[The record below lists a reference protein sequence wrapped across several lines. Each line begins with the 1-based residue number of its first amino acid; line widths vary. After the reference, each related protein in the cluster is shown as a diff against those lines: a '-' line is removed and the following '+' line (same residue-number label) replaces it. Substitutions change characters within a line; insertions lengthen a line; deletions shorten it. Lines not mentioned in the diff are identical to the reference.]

1 VTVEGNGIK
10 KDEIIDDRK
19 DKSMTLEELDKKY
32 VLQTYARDYT
42 NFVKGVG
49 STLYD
54 ESGRDYIDF
63 ASGIA
68 VNSVGHGNEKL
79 VNAICE
85 QAKKIIHISNLQ
97 VIEPQA
103 KLAQKIVELSGYD
116 MGVFFANSGAEANEG
131 AIKIA
136 RKYGETKFENK
147 RYKVITLEHSF
158 HGRTITT
165 VKATGQ
171 ESFHTPH
178 FSPYPAGFSYE
189 KSIEDVYKAIDDETV
204 AVLIELVQGE
214 GGVQPFEKE
223 EIQKLAAHLKENGVL
238 LIVDEVQTGVYRT
251 GEFLASNLYEI
262 EPDIITLAK
271 GLGGGV
277 PIGAVMT
284 RHKDVFAPGDHG
296 STFGG
301 NYLSTAAGLA
311 VLEILSELY
320 DSGVLHET
328 LLYFEQ
334 KLKETASKYETLFD
348 KEVGLGMMRGLRA
361 KSAEIQGNIIKN
373 CMKEGLVILKAGRNT
388 VRFLPSL
395 TIRKDEIDEGFKRFE
410 TAISTL

>member
-1 VTVEGNGIK
+1 
-10 KDEIIDDRK
+10 
-19 DKSMTLEELDKKY
+19 MTLEEQDKQY

-54 ESGRDYIDF
+54 ESGKDYIDF
-63 ASGIA
+63 ASGIG

-79 VNAICE
+79 AEAICQ
-85 QAKKIIHISNLQ
+85 QAKNIIHISNLQ

-116 MGVFFANSGAEANEG
+116 MGIFFANSGAEANEG

-136 RKYGETKFENK
+136 RKYGETKFDNK

-171 ESFHTPH
+171 ESFHTPN
-178 FSPYPAGFSYE
+178 FSPYPDGFSYE
-189 KSIEDVYKAIDDETV
+189 KSIEDVYSAIDDETV

-214 GGVQPFEKE
+214 GGVQPFDKE
-223 EIQKLAAHLKENGVL
+223 EIQKLATYLKSKEIL

-262 EPDIITLAK
+262 DPDIITLAK

-284 RHKDVFAPGDHG
+284 KHKEVLSAGDHG

-301 NYLSTAAGLA
+301 NYLSTAAGNA
-311 VLEILSELY
+311 VLDVLKEMY
-320 DSGVLHET
+320 DTGVIGET
-328 LLYFEQ
+328 LLYFSQ
-334 KLKETASKYETLFD
+334 KLEEIATRYENLFE
-348 KEVGLGMMRGLRA
+348 KEVGLGLMRGLRA
-361 KSAEIQGNIIKN
+361 KSAEIQTEIIKRS
-373 CMKEGLVILKAGRNT
+373 MAEGLVVLKAGRNT
-388 VRFLPSL
+388 VRFLPSI
-395 TIRKDEIDEGFKRFE
+395 TITKAEIDEGFKRFE
-410 TAISTL
+410 TVIGTL

>member
-1 VTVEGNGIK
+1 
-10 KDEIIDDRK
+10 
-19 DKSMTLEELDKKY
+19 MTLEQQDKQY

-49 STLYD
+49 ATLYD
-54 ESGRDYIDF
+54 ENGKDYIDF
-63 ASGIA
+63 AAGIA
-68 VNSVGHGNEKL
+68 VNSVGHANPKL
-79 VNAICE
+79 VAALCE
-85 QAKKIIHISNLQ
+85 QAQKIIHISNLQ

-136 RKYGETKFENK
+136 RKYGETRFDQK

-178 FSPYPAGFSYE
+178 FSPYPEGFSYE
-189 KSIEDVYKAIDDETV
+189 KSIADVYGAIDNETV

-223 EIQKLAAHLKENGVL
+223 EVQALAKHLKEKNIL
-238 LIVDEVQTGVYRT
+238 LIIDEVQTGVYRT

-284 RHKDVFAPGDHG
+284 KHKEVLSAGDHG

-311 VLEILSELY
+311 VLDILQPLYESGALDEIL
-320 DSGVLHET
+320 V
-328 LLYFEQ
+328 YFTQ
-334 KLKETASKYETLFD
+334 KLQEVSANYTHLFE
-348 KEVGLGMMRGLRA
+348 KEVGLGLMRGLRA
-361 KSAEIQGNIIKN
+361 KTAEIQVAVIKN
-373 CMKEGLVILKAGRNT
+373 SMKEGLVVLKAGRNT
-388 VRFLPSL
+388 IRFLPSL
-395 TIRKDEIDEGFKRFE
+395 TISKNEIDEGFKRFE
-410 TAISTL
+410 NVLRTL

>member
-1 VTVEGNGIK
+1 
-10 KDEIIDDRK
+10 
-19 DKSMTLEELDKKY
+19 MTLKQQDKKY
-32 VLQTYARDYT
+32 VLQTYARSYI

-54 ESGRDYIDF
+54 ENGKDYIDF
-63 ASGIA
+63 ASGIG
-68 VNSVGHGNEKL
+68 VNSVGHANEKL
-79 VNAICE
+79 TAAICE
-85 QAKKIIHISNLQ
+85 QANSILHISNLQ

-136 RKYGETKFENK
+136 RKYGETKFDKK

-171 ESFHTPH
+171 ESFHTPN
-178 FSPYPAGFSYE
+178 FSPYPDGFSYE
-189 KSIEDVYKAIDDETV
+189 KSIEDVYSAIDSETV

-223 EIQKLAAHLKENGVL
+223 EVQKLSAYLKTKDIL

-284 RHKDVFAPGDHG
+284 KHKDVLSAGDHG

-301 NYLSTAAGLA
+301 NYLSASAGLA
-311 VLEILSELY
+311 VLDVLKPLY
-320 DSGVLHET
+320 DAGKIEET
-328 LLYFEQ
+328 LLYFAD
-334 KLKETASKYETLFD
+334 KLKKLAQKYETLFE
-348 KEVGLGMMRGLRA
+348 KEVGLGLMRGLRA
-361 KSAEIQGNIIKN
+361 KNAEIQGSIVSH
-373 CMKEGLVILKAGRNT
+373 CMHEGLVILKAGRNT
-388 VRFLPSL
+388 VRFLPSI
-395 TIRKDEIDEGFKRFE
+395 TISKKEIDEGFERFE
-410 TAISTL
+410 KVISSL

>member
-1 VTVEGNGIK
+1 
-10 KDEIIDDRK
+10 
-19 DKSMTLEELDKKY
+19 MTLEKQDKQY
-32 VLQTYARDYT
+32 VLQTYNRDYT
-42 NFVKGVG
+42 NFVKGMG

-54 ESGRDYIDF
+54 ENGRDYIDF
-63 ASGIA
+63 ASGIG
-68 VNSVGHGNEKL
+68 VNSVGHGNVTL
-79 VNAICE
+79 TSALCE
-85 QAKKIIHISNLQ
+85 QAKNIIHISNLQ

-103 KLAQKIVELSGYD
+103 KLAEKIVLLSGYD
-116 MGVFFANSGAEANEG
+116 MGIFFANSGAEANEG

-136 RKYGETKFENK
+136 RKYGETKFESK

-171 ESFHTPH
+171 ESFHTPN
-178 FSPYPAGFSYE
+178 FSPYPDGFSYE
-189 KSIEDVYKAIDDETV
+189 KNINDVYTAIDDETV

-223 EIQKLAAHLKENGVL
+223 EIQKLATHLKSKEIL
-238 LIVDEVQTGVYRT
+238 LIVDEVQTGIYRT

-284 RHKDVFAPGDHG
+284 KHKDILVAGDHG

-301 NYLSTAAGLA
+301 NYLSTVAGLA
-311 VLEILSELY
+311 VLDVLKPLY
-320 DSGVLHET
+320 DTGHIDET
-328 LLYFEQ
+328 LVYFSE
-334 KLKETASKYETLFD
+334 KLKMIASKYEHLFE
-348 KEVGLGMMRGLRA
+348 KEVGLGLMRGLRA
-361 KSAEIQGNIIKN
+361 KNAEIQSKVQENALT
-373 CMKEGLVILKAGRNT
+373 EGLIVLKAGKNT
-388 VRFLPSL
+388 VRFLPSI
-395 TIRKDEIDEGFKRFE
+395 TISKNEIDEGFKRFE
-410 TAISTL
+410 TAIGTL

>member
-1 VTVEGNGIK
+1 
-10 KDEIIDDRK
+10 
-19 DKSMTLEELDKKY
+19 MTLEEKDKQY
-32 VLQTYARDYT
+32 VLQTYTRSYV
-42 NFVKGVG
+42 NFVKGIG

-54 ESGRDYIDF
+54 ENNKDYIDF
-63 ASGIA
+63 ASGIG
-68 VNSVGHGNEKL
+68 VNSVGHGNDVL
-79 VNAICE
+79 VKAISE
-85 QAKKIIHISNLQ
+85 QAGNILHISNLQ

-103 KLAQKIVELSGYD
+103 DLAEKIVELSGYD
-116 MGVFFANSGAEANEG
+116 MGIFFANSGAEANEG

-136 RKYGETKFENK
+136 RKYGETKFDNK

-171 ESFHTPH
+171 ESFHTPN
-178 FSPYPAGFSYE
+178 FSPYPDGFSYE
-189 KSIEDVYKAIDDETV
+189 KSILDVYKAIDNETV

-214 GGVQPFEKE
+214 GGVQPFDKV
-223 EIQKLAAHLKENGVL
+223 EIQKLAAHLQSEGIL

-284 RHKDVFAPGDHG
+284 KHKEVLSAGDHG

-301 NYLSTAAGLA
+301 NYLSSAAGNA
-311 VLEILSELY
+311 VLDVLKPMYDDGSIDEILI
-320 DSGVLHET
+320 
-328 LLYFEQ
+328 YFSN
-334 KLKETASKYETLFD
+334 KLKEIASKYDTLFE
-348 KEVGLGMMRGLRA
+348 KEVGLGLMRGLRA
-361 KSAEIQGNIIKN
+361 KSAEIQVNVVN
-373 CMKEGLVILKAGRNT
+373 QCMDNGLIVLKAGRNT
-388 VRFLPSL
+388 VRFLPSI
-395 TIRKDEIDEGFKRFE
+395 TINKKEIDEGFKRFE
-410 TAISTL
+410 KAISTL

>member
-1 VTVEGNGIK
+1 
-10 KDEIIDDRK
+10 
-19 DKSMTLEELDKKY
+19 MTLEQQDKQY
-32 VLQTYARDYT
+32 VLQTYARNYT

-54 ESGRDYIDF
+54 ENGKDYIDF
-63 ASGIA
+63 ASGIG
-68 VNSVGHGNEKL
+68 VNSVGHGNEVL
-79 VNAICE
+79 TSALCE
-85 QAKKIIHISNLQ
+85 QANNIIHISNLQ

-116 MGVFFANSGAEANEG
+116 MGIFFANSGAEANEG

-136 RKYGETKFENK
+136 RKYGETKFDNK

-178 FSPYPAGFSYE
+178 FSPYPDGFSYE

-214 GGVQPFEKE
+214 GGVQPFEKDK
-223 EIQKLAAHLKENGVL
+223 IQKLADHLKSKDIL
-238 LIVDEVQTGVYRT
+238 LIVDEVQTGIYRT

-284 RHKDVFAPGDHG
+284 KHKDILVAGDHG

-301 NYLSTAAGLA
+301 NYLSTTAGLA
-311 VLEILSELY
+311 VLE
-320 DSGVLHET
+320 VLEPIYNNGTLDET
-328 LLYFEQ
+328 LIYFSQ
-334 KLKETASKYETLFD
+334 KLQEIASKYKNLFE
-348 KEVGLGMMRGLRA
+348 KEVGLGLMRGLRA
-361 KSAEIQGNIIKN
+361 KNAEIQGSIIKN
-373 CMKEGLVILKAGRNT
+373 AMEEGLVILKAGKNT
-388 VRFLPSL
+388 VRFLPSI
-395 TIRKDEIDEGFKRFE
+395 TISKNEIDEGFKRFVQ
-410 TAISTL
+410 AINTL

>member
-1 VTVEGNGIK
+1 MN
-10 KDEIIDDRK
+10 
-19 DKSMTLEELDKKY
+19 LEQLDKQF
-32 VLQTYARDYT
+32 VLPTYARNYT
-42 NFVKGVG
+42 NFVRGIS

-54 ESGRDYIDF
+54 ENNRDYIDF
-63 ASGIA
+63 ASGIG
-68 VNSVGHGNEKL
+68 VNSVGHGNEAL
-79 VNAICE
+79 STALCE
-85 QAKKIIHISNLQ
+85 QAKNIIHISNLQ

-116 MGVFFANSGAEANEG
+116 MALFFGNSGAEANEG

-171 ESFHTPH
+171 ESFHSPN
-178 FSPYPAGFSYE
+178 FSPYPDGFSYE
-189 KSIEDVYKAIDDETV
+189 KSIEDVYSAIDDETV

-214 GGVQPFEKE
+214 GGVEPFAKD
-223 EIQKLAAHLKENGVL
+223 EIQKLAKHLKEKDIL
-238 LIVDEVQTGVYRT
+238 LIVDEVQTGIYRT

-284 RHKDVFAPGDHG
+284 RHKDIFTAGDHG

-301 NYLSTAAGLA
+301 NYLSTTAGLS
-311 VLEILSELY
+311 VLDTLSALY
-320 DSGVLHET
+320 ENGSLHEMM
-328 LLYFEQ
+328 LYFET
-334 KLKETASKYETLFD
+334 KLQEMAKSYSQIFV
-348 KEVGLGMMRGLRA
+348 KEVGLGLMRGLRVKDA
-361 KSAEIQGNIIKN
+361 DTVSKILTNSMN
-373 CMKEGLVILKAGRNT
+373 EGLIILKAGRNT
-388 VRFLPSL
+388 VRFLPSI
-395 TIRKDEIDEGFKRFE
+395 TITKVEIDEGFKRFE
-410 TAISTL
+410 KALASI